1 MKSIS
6 IDQIKQLR
14 EETGISVAE
23 CKKALEAA
31 QGDTGK
37 AKELLKE
44 WGAHTAQTKQERQTA
59 EGLIESY
66 VHSTGKTGV
75 LVEVRC
81 ETDFVSKTDDFKNLC
96 HELALQI
103 ASMNAATVEELL
115 AQQYIKDPQKDV
127 KGLIAQTIAKLG
139 ENIVVE
145 RFVRFEI

>member
-1 MKSIS
+1 MSIS

-14 EETGISVAE
+14 EETGLSVGE
-23 CKKALEAA
+23 CKKALEKA
-31 QGDTGK
+31 QGDMAR

-44 WGAHTAQTKQERQTA
+44 WGTHTAEKKQERQTT

-66 VHSTGKTGV
+66 VHSNGKIGV

-103 ASMNAATVEELL
+103 VSM
-115 AQQYIKDPQKDV
+115 
-127 KGLIAQTIAKLG
+127 
-139 ENIVVE
+139 
-145 RFVRFEI
+145 

>member
-1 MKSIS
+1 MN
-6 IDQIKQLR
+6 QLKQLR

-23 CKKALEAA
+23 CKKALETA
-31 QGDTGK
+31 QGDMGK

-44 WGAHTAQTKQERQTA
+44 WGKHVAQKKEERQTA

-103 ASMNAATVEELL
+103 VSMGAETVEELL
-115 AQQYIKDPQKDV
+115 SQQYIKDSKKDV
-127 KGLIAQTIAKLG
+127 RGLITQAIAKLG